1 MKAPAG
7 LVIGIGNS
15 LRQDDGLGLVVASQ
29 ASGAAVRLVHQ
40 LTPELAA
47 ELACVDRV
55 LFVDAWVVDAWV
67 IDQPP
72 LATPRPCLLPL
83 DADGPWAMA
92 CAPAAM
98 AHQLQPAQVLALCA
112 ALYQHRPRA
121 ALLLLPAHAL
131 GHGTGLSAAAA
142 AQLPLALDLLH
153 RWLRGDA

>member
-1 MKAPAG
+1 MSAPSA

-15 LRQDDGLGLVVASQ
+15 LRQDDGLGLLVASQ
-29 ASGAAVRLVHQ
+29 ASGAVVRLVHQ

-47 ELACVDRV
+47 ELVGIDRV
-55 LFVDAWVVDAWV
+55 LFVDAWGVSPWT
-67 IDQPP
+67 
-72 LATPRPCLLPL
+72 TPHPCLLPL
-83 DADGPWAMA
+83 EADGTSAMT
-92 CAPAAM
+92 
-98 AHQLQPAQVLALCA
+98 HQLQPAQVLALCA

-142 AQLPLALDLLH
+142 AQLPRARVLLR

>member
-1 MKAPAG
+1 MSAPSA

-15 LRQDDGLGLVVASQ
+15 LRQDDGLGLLVASQ
-29 ASGAAVRLVHQ
+29 ASGALVRLVHQ

-47 ELACVDRV
+47 ELVGIDRV
-55 LFVDAWVVDAWV
+55 LFVDAWGVSPWT
-67 IDQPP
+67 
-72 LATPRPCLLPL
+72 TPHPCLLPL
-83 DADGPWAMA
+83 EADGTSAMT
-92 CAPAAM
+92 
-98 AHQLQPAQVLALCA
+98 HQLQPAQVLALCA

-142 AQLPLALDLLH
+142 AQLPRARALLC